1 MNDVM
6 LFLLLIGLIIVLT
19 IYVIRSRRSRKR
31 EYEAWLFTPEGQEHV
46 RKMQEPV
53 TIEDLNKV
61 LMLMQIAGAIT
72 PLERNQIFIKTSPF
86 TKR

>member
-1 MNDVM
+1 MNDLM
-6 LFLLLIGLIIVLT
+6 LFLLLIGLIILLSVNL
-19 IYVIRSRRSRKR
+19 IRIRRSRKR
-31 EYEAWLFTPEGQEHV
+31 DYEEWLSSPEGQEHK

-53 TIEDLNKV
+53 TIADLNRV